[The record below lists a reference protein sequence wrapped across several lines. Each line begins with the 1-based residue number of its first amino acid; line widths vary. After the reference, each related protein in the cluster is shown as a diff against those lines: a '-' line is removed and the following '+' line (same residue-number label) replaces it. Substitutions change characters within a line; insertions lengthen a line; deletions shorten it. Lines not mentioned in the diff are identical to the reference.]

1 MVVFIG
7 DKPSART
14 HPTIAFKGAACEPRL
29 SEWISYLVP
38 QRTIYS
44 LYNTTSEG
52 AVIWTLWH
60 YEDNHPIVALGN
72 NASKWLR
79 KIPHFKMPHPSG
91 RNRKLN
97 DKEFV
102 KERLNLCKTYID
114 IALSSKDSV

>member
-1 MVVFIG
+1 MLVFIG

-29 SEWISYLVP
+29 REWIHHLVP
-38 QRTIYS
+38 QGTPHTV
-44 LYNTTSEG
+44 YNSSEEG
-52 AVIWTLWH
+52 ADTRAL
-60 YEDNHPIVALGN
+60 YDNLRGHPIVALGN
-72 NASKWLR
+72 NASKWLGDT
-79 KIPHFKMPHPSG
+79 PHFKMPHPSG